1 MEKTGKPANRPRKFT
16 PEQVAKA
23 GTDAGGRVSEAAR
36 HLMSSRT
43 LVNRYIKQHPM
54 VQQALMDERE
64 RRNDIVEDKL
74 FQLAAEGNLVAC
86 IFWAK
91 TRMRDRGFIERD
103 KLDYREVLMAL
114 GQDPDKVLSKHAE
127 EINNKPSRAIAAA
140 PEDIVQRV

>member
-1 MEKTGKPANRPRKFT
+1 VEKTGKPANRPRKFT

-23 GTDAGGRVSEAAR
+23 VTDAGGRVSEAAR

-86 IFWAK
+86 I
-91 TRMRDRGFIERD
+91 
-103 KLDYREVLMAL
+103 
-114 GQDPDKVLSKHAE
+114 
-127 EINNKPSRAIAAA
+127 
-140 PEDIVQRV
+140 